1 MRTRQFGKCE
11 SLSLSL
17 SFSPLVAVHPNL
29 AGIGKVRAQL
39 DEAEPEFGIRDVEV
53 VNGDPAVCFGEA
65 LPRACGL
72 GLPCLGR
79 TVVRSQDGLE
89 LLGNANGDDT
99 GLSSSLE
106 VRLDDVDLPIAL
118 PETDDWD
125 LMALGE
131 RGDCLAKALAH
142 LLEQGW
148 RGDGL
153 IALLVEKGDHL
164 AANLQGRNV
173 RVQIDTI
180 QAFEVQHHMPI
191 ENLIDVPDRCHAALP
206 PAKLT
211 DAIIALHIGDRKGYS
226 AVRGW
231 PH

>member
-1 MRTRQFGKCE
+1 
-11 SLSLSL
+11 
-17 SFSPLVAVHPNL
+17 
-29 AGIGKVRAQL
+29 
-39 DEAEPEFGIRDVEV
+39 
-53 VNGDPAVCFGEA
+53 
-65 LPRACGL
+65 
-72 GLPCLGR
+72 
-79 TVVRSQDGLE
+79 LE
-89 LLGNANGDDT
+89 LLGNANGDDA
-99 GLSSSLE
+99 GLSSGLE

-173 RVQIDTI
+173 RIQIDTI
-180 QAFEVQHHMPI
+180 QAFEVQD
-191 ENLIDVPDRCHAALP
+191 DVTVKDVKERILP
-206 PAKLT
+206 PPDDELARAART
-211 DAIIALHIGDRKGYS
+211 VSGMPSPTAR
-226 AVRGW
+226 
-231 PH
+231 